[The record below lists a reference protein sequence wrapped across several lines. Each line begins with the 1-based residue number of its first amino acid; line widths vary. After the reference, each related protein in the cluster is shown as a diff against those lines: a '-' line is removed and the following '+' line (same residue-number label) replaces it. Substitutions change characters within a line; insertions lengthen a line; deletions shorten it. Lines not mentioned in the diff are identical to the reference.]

1 MIPAD
6 LQNQIEALREH
17 GYNNFALQARQG
29 PLTKAN
35 CNRFWPNNKTKA
47 GWSQNVDEVCNE
59 LVKYVIKYPKL
70 YTLHYSKNIITKDTE
85 TLLIDTRPIEEQTNE
100 PYNLADMTEST
111 KENRNDLIT
120 LGELKE
126 TIGELRGEIKYLRE
140 KNADLKNKIVDLE
153 ESLQDEEEGNQHAQ
167 MADTTT
173 STIGQFAQ
181 LVPTLLD
188 KYFAIQQQKNDLLAE
203 QIRRTAPTT
212 YTVKPENNEAPKQKP
227 YYQHDIN
234 DYEREN

>member
-1 MIPAD
+1 MIPED

-17 GYNNFALQARQG
+17 GYVHFALQDRLG
-29 PLTKAN
+29 KLTKVN
-35 CNRFWPNNKTKA
+35 CGKFWPNKKTGS
-47 GWSQNVDEVCNE
+47 GWAHNADEVCHE
-59 LVKYVIKYPKL
+59 LVKYVLKYPKL

-85 TLLIDTRPIEEQTNE
+85 TLLIDTRPIEEQKNE

-126 TIGELRGEIKYLRE
+126 TIGELKGEIKYLRE
-140 KNADLKNKIVDLE
+140 KNADLNKTIINLE

-188 KYFAIQQQKNDLLAE
+188 KYFAIQEQKNALLAE
-203 QIRRTAPTT
+203 QIRRTAPNT
-212 YTVKPENNEAPKQKP
+212 YTVKPENNEAPKQRP